1 MSIADWFS
9 QRESRRYTRAGGRL
23 GEGQVGDSDGTWS
36 RCDQCQRAL
45 DTAELAENLKVCRFC
60 GAHLAVTAPERI
72 AMLTDED
79 TFSETDAGLTSC
91 DPLEFVGAK
100 AYTDSLS
107 SARER
112 SDLPEAVVTGR
123 ASIGGV
129 PVALGVMDFRFIG
142 ASMGSVVGEKIART
156 FERATREGTPVVL
169 VTASGGARMQEGM
182 LSLMQM
188 AKTSA
193 AARKH
198 AEAGLAYVAV
208 LTNPTYGGVT
218 ASFATLADV
227 IIAEPGAVIGFA
239 GPRVIEQTIRQKLPK
254 GFQTAEYLL
263 EHGMIDEV
271 VRRSEL
277 AGHLGLLLRYLTPS
291 ADEDAAAPGTV
302 AATPGGDV

>member
-9 QRESRRYTRAGGRL
+9 QRESRRYTRSGGGLGQATRAGGA
-23 GEGQVGDSDGTWS
+23 DGPWT

-45 DTAELAENLKVCRFC
+45 DSTELAENLNVCRFC

-72 AMLTDED
+72 AMLV
-79 TFSETDAGLTSC
+79 DAGSFVETEAGLASC
-91 DPLEFVGAK
+91 DPLEFVAAK
-100 AYTDSLS
+100 SYEESLAA
-107 SARER
+107 ARAK
-112 SDLPEAVVTGR
+112 SDLADAVVTGR

-129 PVALGVMDFRFIG
+129 PVVLGVMDFRFIG
-142 ASMGSVVGEKIART
+142 ASMGSVVGEKVARA
-156 FERATREGTPVVL
+156 FDLATREGLPVVL

-193 AARKH
+193 AVRTH
-198 AEAGLAYVAV
+198 SEAGLAYIVV

-227 IIAEPGAVIGFA
+227 IIAEPGAVVGFA

-271 VRRSEL
+271 VRRSDLTEHL
-277 AGHLGLLLRYLTPS
+277 ALLLRYL
-291 ADEDAAAPGTV
+291 ECR
-302 AATPGGDV
+302 PGGDA